1 MNGNLRRWV
10 ALGGLLFVVLVIAA
24 VAVISSAPDNTAS
37 VAKVLSYYTQHKSS
51 GYVSALVLEA
61 SVVVALWFFWYLRNL
76 LVDAGAD
83 VRLTTLGF
91 SGAIVFGVGGG
102 VGGGMRW
109 VMSDS
114 VSYVTPATLQGLNA
128 VQVDLNTILG
138 GAGSALLLLATSIA
152 IIRSGALAKGLGWL
166 GIVLGVV
173 SLAPTGPVPV
183 AVWVLVA
190 CVVLL
195 VSSTRAAVTAPT
207 TTQTS
212 GVHRASGKEAPSSA

>member
-1 MNGNLRRWV
+1 MNANLRRWI
-10 ALGGLLFVVLVIAA
+10 AIGGLLFVILLVAA
-24 VAVISSAPDNTAS
+24 VAMISSAPDNTAS
-37 VAKVLSYYTQHKSS
+37 VAKVLSYYAQHKNS
-51 GYVSALVLEA
+51 GYVTALVLEA
-61 SVVVALWFFWYLRNL
+61 AVVVALWFFWYLRNL

-91 SGAIVFGVGGG
+91 AGAIVFGVGGG
-102 VGGGMRW
+102 LGGGMRW

-128 VQVDLNTILG
+128 VQVDLNTILS

-152 IIRSGALAKGLGWL
+152 IIRSGALAKALGWF

-173 SLAPTGPVPV
+173 SLAPTGPVPL

-195 VSSTRAAVTAPT
+195 VSSTRAAVTAT
-207 TTQTS
+207 TKTQTS
-212 GVHRASGKEAPSSA
+212 GVHRASGKKASSSA